1 MSDGLEYDG
10 EVAAEGGAAP
20 VPPAPPPSDR
30 TRVRRLPKRGRYD
43 RASLDAVLDAGV
55 IAHVGWTGE
64 DGQPYATPT
73 IAWRVGDRLYWHGS
87 SASRML
93 RQSQGIPVCVTV
105 TLLDGYVMAR
115 SGFNHSVNFRSAM
128 VLGTA
133 HLVTDPAEVDT
144 TLEAFIEGLYPG
156 RWAQLRPMTPSERKA
171 TTVLWMDLNEASA
184 KVRAEENHDD
194 EGDETW
200 PAWGGVIPL
209 RIVAD
214 EPQPDPHVPV
224 DIAPP
229 AFRLPGTRRQ
239 AARKDEAA
247 RALGGADLRPAVA
260 RRHDRESPR
269 EAARVRLAHGAL
281 PRPPTGPLPA
291 RRTRRSSSPRPT
303 GTRPAR
309 PPREPRA

>member
-1 MSDGLEYDG
+1 MSSVPEPEYPADDASSVT
-10 EVAAEGGAAP
+10 EEAAR
-20 VPPAPPPSDR
+20 PATDR

-55 IAHVGWTGE
+55 IAHVGWTGD

-73 IAWRVGDRLYWHGS
+73 IAWRLGDRLYWHGS

-105 TLLDGYVMAR
+105 TLLDGYVLAR

-133 HLVTDPAEVDT
+133 HLVTDPDEVDA

-171 TTVLWMDLNEASA
+171 TTVLWMDLTEASA

-194 EGDETW
+194 GDESW

-209 RIVAD
+209 RVVAGGP
-214 EPQPDPHVPV
+214 EPDPHVPP
-224 DIAPP
+224 DMALPT
-229 AFRLPGTRRQ
+229 FRLPGTR
-239 AARKDEAA
+239 
-247 RALGGADLRPAVA
+247 P
-260 RRHDRESPR
+260 
-269 EAARVRLAHGAL
+269 
-281 PRPPTGPLPA
+281 
-291 RRTRRSSSPRPT
+291 
-303 GTRPAR
+303 
-309 PPREPRA
+309 